1 MEQDSSSAAIS
12 AELEALTSKRASL
25 KDRLKRRREA
35 MGTILQE
42 ATKDMAAIKAS
53 SAAAAAA
60 APGAASSKGQQ
71 RAAATA
77 AAEDQ
82 AKRLLLL
89 SEVKKPKLDD
99 TVAKETT
106 STTEAQQCKCRYTI
120 LTSNILMGTI
130 HTFYRFRSTF
140 AFVIGSTI
148 SSSKIISSTQNR
160 V

>member
-1 MEQDSSSAAIS
+1 MEQDSSSAIS

-53 SAAAAAA
+53 SAAA
-60 APGAASSKGQQ
+60 PGAASSKGQQ
-71 RAAATA
+71 RAAAT

-106 STTEAQQCKCRYTI
+106 STTEAQQCKCRCTT
-120 LTSNILMGTI
+120 LTSNVLI
-130 HTFYRFRSTF
+130 RS
-140 AFVIGSTI
+140 I
-148 SSSKIISSTQNR
+148 SINCSIMK
-160 V
+160 

>member
-1 MEQDSSSAAIS
+1 MEQDSSSAIS

-53 SAAAAAA
+53 SAAAAPAA

-77 AAEDQ
+77 VEDE
-82 AKRLLLL
+82 AKRLLL

-106 STTEAQQCKCRYTI
+106 STTEAQQCKCT
-120 LTSNILMGTI
+120 LP
-130 HTFYRFRSTF
+130 
-140 AFVIGSTI
+140 
-148 SSSKIISSTQNR
+148 
-160 V
+160 

>member
-1 MEQDSSSAAIS
+1 MEQDSSSAIS

-53 SAAAAAA
+53 SAAAAAP

-77 AAEDQ
+77 AEDQ
-82 AKRLLLL
+82 AKRLLL

-106 STTEAQQCKCRYTI
+106 STTETQQCKCT
-120 LTSNILMGTI
+120 LP
-130 HTFYRFRSTF
+130 
-140 AFVIGSTI
+140 
-148 SSSKIISSTQNR
+148 
-160 V
+160 

>member
-1 MEQDSSSAAIS
+1 MEQDSSSASIS

-42 ATKDMAAIKAS
+42 ATKDMVAIKAS

-77 AAEDQ
+77 AEDE

-106 STTEAQQCKCRYTI
+106 STTETQQCKCTPP
-120 LTSNILMGTI
+120 
-130 HTFYRFRSTF
+130 
-140 AFVIGSTI
+140 
-148 SSSKIISSTQNR
+148 
-160 V
+160 

>member
-1 MEQDSSSAAIS
+1 MEQDSSSSSIS

-53 SAAAAAA
+53 SAAAAPAA

-71 RAAATA
+71 RAAAAA
-77 AAEDQ
+77 AAEDE

-106 STTEAQQCKCRYTI
+106 STTEAQQCKCRCTT
-120 LTSNILMGTI
+120 LTSNILI
-130 HTFYRFRSTF
+130 RS
-140 AFVIGSTI
+140 I
-148 SSSKIISSTQNR
+148 SINCSIMK
-160 V
+160 

>member
-1 MEQDSSSAAIS
+1 MEQDSSSAIS

-53 SAAAAAA
+53 SAAAP

-77 AAEDQ
+77 AEDE
-82 AKRLLLL
+82 AKRLLL

-106 STTEAQQCKCRYTI
+106 STTEAQQCKCRCTT
-120 LTSNILMGTI
+120 LTSNILI
-130 HTFYRFRSTF
+130 RS
-140 AFVIGSTI
+140 I
-148 SSSKIISSTQNR
+148 SINCSIMK
-160 V
+160 